1 MRASGVL
8 YLTVVIML
16 LFAIGFLSYRLIIL
30 QPLSMDVFGRVSQ
43 GFMGRD
49 ASGSP
54 AYSGLLAGGMPALA
68 ADSTARRSGLLA
80 GIASL
85 FQRKDL
91 RDPRNLMAL
100 QLPYLPQKLPAAPV
114 HAVPVAAVPPS
125 QRSGGDRTVLD
136 PPEVLMPGYIEET
149 LSEEIQ
155 IQIAHIEL
163 DEEPI
168 TLTGE
173 GPQILVYH
181 SHSREAYMQDPA
193 NPYKE
198 AEAFRSNDLDHTVV
212 KVGEVLTE
220 HLNRLGLPSLH
231 DRTEHEQ
238 KNFAGSYARSLETLK
253 RQMAAHASLQ
263 IFLDIHRNAYER
275 KNPDDEVIIINGERV
290 AKVFVVIGTGE
301 GLLGGFEERPNWQ
314 ENAKFAIKLTNK
326 INELYPGLAKRVYY
340 KNGRYNQHV
349 STQAILIEV
358 GSNFTTQ
365 TEAKRA
371 TQYLAEALSKIV
383 E

>member
-1 MRASGVL
+1 M
-8 YLTVVIML
+8 YLAVVIAL
-16 LFAIGFLSYRLIIL
+16 LFAICFLSYRLMIL
-30 QPLSMDVFGRVSQ
+30 QPLSMDLFQRASEVFVGQ
-43 GFMGRD
+43 NP
-49 ASGSP
+49 SGDP
-54 AYSGLLAGGMPALA
+54 AYSGLLAGGMSVLA
-68 ADSTARRSGLLA
+68 ADSTAPRSGPFA

-85 FQRKDL
+85 FHSKDL
-91 RDPRNLMAL
+91 RDPRNLMAV
-100 QLPYLPQKLPAAPV
+100 QLPYLPQNSAFPPV
-114 HAVPVAAVPPS
+114 HAVPASAALPS
-125 QRSGGDRTVLD
+125 RRSGENRPVLE
-136 PPEVLMPGYIEET
+136 PPEVLMPGYVEET
-149 LSEEIQ
+149 LSEKIQ
-155 IQIAHIEL
+155 IQIAAIEL
-163 DEEPI
+163 DEAPI
-168 TLTGE
+168 ALTGE

-193 NPYKE
+193 NPYKA

-212 KVGEVLTE
+212 KVGEVLTD
-220 HLNRLGLPSLH
+220 HLNRLGIPTIH

-238 KNFAGSYARSLETLK
+238 RNFSGSYARSLETLK
-253 RQMAAHASLQ
+253 RQMADHESLQ

-275 KNPDDEVIIINGERV
+275 KNPDDEVVLIHGERV

-314 ENAKFAIKLTNK
+314 ENAKFAIKLTNT
-326 INELYPGLAKRVYY
+326 INELYPGLAKRVHY

-349 STQAILIEV
+349 STRAILIEV

-365 TEAKRA
+365 AEAKRA